1 MTEYL
6 QERYTKNVGER
17 VMMFLENQFTSLY
30 KIGFEG
36 FCNVI
41 MELVNAGPECYK
53 RLLFASL
60 SLQNQGRICEHDLFN
75 MIENFK

>member
-1 MTEYL
+1 LTEYL

>member
-1 MTEYL
+1 
-6 QERYTKNVGER
+6 
-17 VMMFLENQFTSLY
+17 MMFLENQFTSLY

>member
-1 MTEYL
+1 LTEYL

-60 SLQNQGRICEHDLFN
+60 SL
-75 MIENFK
+75 